1 MSDVVEQFTNTN
13 GITMANVVESAN
25 KTTRSCAIAPQNPL
39 AIATPGESAQKS
51 ANVTATPGESAIAA
65 NATTIAPAI
74 SDGSTNPYLVYL
86 SRGNASIVI
95 LNES

>member
-1 MSDVVEQFTNTN
+1 MSNLHDSLSDTDDTA
-13 GITMANVVESAN
+13 MAQAVKSAN
-25 KTTRSCAIAPQNPL
+25 STTRSCAIAHENPL

-86 SRGNASIVI
+86 SQLAVFFTAH
-95 LNES
+95 